1 MSFSVFQSAM
11 VLTQPSLSRA
21 TPWPMTPSFSQR
33 KLPRTSS
40 LKQATPIEAF
50 GFISRRIFLA
60 MLPPGRMN
68 VPLYPRVFVW
78 WIMFFRLHFPH
89 SLHSYPYSP
98 NSAGHSLE
106 RRHWGS
112 SSILSL

>member
-1 MSFSVFQSAM
+1 MWRRRVSFSDFQSTR
-11 VLTQPSLSRA
+11 VLTQPSRRRA

-40 LKQATPIEAF
+40 LKQATPREAL

-68 VPLYPRVFVW
+68 VPLYPSFFVVL
-78 WIMFFRLHFPH
+78 IIFFSLHFPH
-89 SLHSYPYSP
+89 SWHS
-98 NSAGHSLE
+98 
-106 RRHWGS
+106 
-112 SSILSL
+112 